1 MLTQRM
7 IGLTT
12 ANLYTG
18 DYSEVERNETLYELI
33 SRMDCKFKKSKY
45 TREYVVCYSYEKDLE
60 K

>member
-1 MLTQRM
+1 M
-7 IGLTT
+7 IGLTM

-18 DYSEVERNETLYELI
+18 DYAEVERNETLYELI
-33 SRMDCKFKKSKY
+33 SRMDCKFKRSKY